1 MNIKKMLEWRKVTKE
16 IVEWNK
22 KTFPKNSNGLQK
34 LKLRGEVRELN
45 EALSL
50 ANEDNIMEECADVAI
65 AYLGLK
71 RFGCKN
77 KTEAQIFNIIKEIA
91 AYEHFD
97 LLEAVKRK
105 MKINKER
112 VFEEKE
118 DGTHQHKI
126 LVTGGEYEKTKH

>member
-1 MNIKKMLEWRKVTKE
+1 MLEWRKVTKE

-22 KTFPKNSNGLQK
+22 KTFPKNTNGLQI

-45 EALSL
+45 EALLS
-50 ANEDNIMEECADVAI
+50 ANEDNIKEECADVTI

-77 KTEAQIFNIIKEIA
+77 KTEAQIFNLIKEIA

-97 LLEAVKRK
+97 LLEAVKHK
-105 MKINKER
+105 MEINKER
-112 VFEEKE
+112 VFEEKD
-118 DGTHQHKI
+118 DGTHQHKLLI
-126 LVTGGEYEKTKH
+126 SGGEYEKTKH

>member
-22 KTFPKNSNGLQK
+22 KTFPKNSNGLQI
-34 LKLRGEVRELN
+34 LKLYCEVRELN
-45 EALSL
+45 EALLSD
-50 ANEDNIMEECADVAI
+50 NEDNIIEECADVTI

-77 KTEAQIFNIIKEIA
+77 KNEARLLDLIKEIA
-91 AYEHFD
+91 AQLRFD

-105 MKINKER
+105 MEINKER

-118 DGTHQHKI
+118 DGTHQHKL

>member
-22 KTFPKNSNGLQK
+22 KTFPKNSNGLQI
-34 LKLRGEVRELN
+34 LKLRGEVKELN
-45 EALSL
+45 EALLS
-50 ANEDNIMEECADVAI
+50 ANEDNIIEECADVTI

-77 KTEAQIFNIIKEIA
+77 KTEAQIFNLIKEIA

-97 LLEAVKRK
+97 LLKAVKRK
-105 MKINKER
+105 MEINKER
-112 VFEEKE
+112 VFEEKD
-118 DGTHQHKI
+118 DGTHQHKL

>member
-22 KTFPKNSNGLQK
+22 KTFPKNSNGLQI
-34 LKLRGEVRELN
+34 LKLRGEVKELN
-45 EALSL
+45 EALLS
-50 ANEDNIMEECADVAI
+50 ANEDNIIEECADVTI

-77 KTEAQIFNIIKEIA
+77 KTEAPIFNIIKEIA
-91 AYEHFD
+91 AHEHFD
-97 LLEAVKRK
+97 LLKAVKRK
-105 MKINKER
+105 MEINKER
-112 VFEEKE
+112 VFEEKD
-118 DGTHQHKI
+118 DGTHQHKL

>member
-1 MNIKKMLEWRKVTKE
+1 MLEWRKITKE

-22 KTFPKNSNGLQK
+22 KTFPKNSNGLQI
-34 LKLRGEVRELN
+34 LKFRGEVNELH

-50 ANEDNIMEECADVAI
+50 ANKENIMEECADVTI

-77 KTEAQIFNIIKEIA
+77 KTEAQIFNLIKEIA

-105 MKINKER
+105 MEINKER